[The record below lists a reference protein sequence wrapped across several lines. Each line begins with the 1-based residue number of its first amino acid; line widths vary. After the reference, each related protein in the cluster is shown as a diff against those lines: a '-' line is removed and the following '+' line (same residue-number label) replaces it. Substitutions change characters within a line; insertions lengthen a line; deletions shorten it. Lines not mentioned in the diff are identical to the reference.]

1 METNQVTE
9 KEEEDRSKSGV
20 REDENEDGEEKVTSS
35 SDCNKKSD
43 PVKAFQEDMDM
54 EGLSG
59 GLIYRLCISLT
70 YTELRKSLCKSC

>member
-9 KEEEDRSKSGV
+9 KEEEEDRSKSGV
-20 REDENEDGEEKVTSS
+20 REDENDEEEEKVTSS

-59 GLIYRLCISLT
+59 GLIDLSTLHQPHM
-70 YTELRKSLCKSC
+70 

>member
-9 KEEEDRSKSGV
+9 EEVKGAEDV
-20 REDENEDGEEKVTSS
+20 ENEEARVTSS
-35 SDCNKKSD
+35 SDCNKKKSD

-59 GLIYRLCISLT
+59 GFTSTIGYSDTLGTLGKIV
-70 YTELRKSLCKSC
+70 SLCRVSV